1 MYASS
6 YSEIYPDEAGA
17 VHGLASSMTSSLTSN
32 IGSSPTTP
40 TRRRLGG
47 VPSTASCAAP
57 VAMATTNESRDRL
70 NGSSMTRVRNIRPDQ
85 YQSPASSLHRSSA
98 RQWPG
103 PAVWLRDRR
112 QPTVK
117 TKLAVVMA
125 SIMLPVAGCA
135 PQEMD
140 GRYDVLAPLAAPSSL
155 IQAGL
160 SDSAFAMDCPVG
172 EEDDGYGGCVPC
184 RDYEGCFTKSA
195 DMRYFFA
202 LIVELI
208 RGYSA
213 DTYQSMPDVDAWHFV
228 TLGESGQEGCTDG
241 SGRQAAFTDES
252 DEYCPLDHVIY
263 VGEQQMWDFYTNL
276 GDAAPAVGIAHEWGH
291 HLQAVAG
298 LTSTTQSETI
308 ALEDQA
314 DCVAGAWSK
323 WLTAKEV
330 MVDGRL
336 RRHWRVACRDWID
349 RRSRP

>member
-1 MYASS
+1 
-6 YSEIYPDEAGA
+6 
-17 VHGLASSMTSSLTSN
+17 
-32 IGSSPTTP
+32 
-40 TRRRLGG
+40 
-47 VPSTASCAAP
+47 
-57 VAMATTNESRDRL
+57 
-70 NGSSMTRVRNIRPDQ
+70 
-85 YQSPASSLHRSSA
+85 
-98 RQWPG
+98 
-103 PAVWLRDRR
+103 
-112 QPTVK
+112 VK

-125 SIMLPVAGCA
+125 SIMLLVAGCA

-140 GRYDVLAPLAAPSSL
+140 GRYDALAPQAAPSSL

-195 DMRYFFA
+195 DMRHFFA

-213 DTYQSMPDVDAWHFV
+213 ETYQSMPDVDAWHFV

-252 DEYCPLDHVIY
+252 YEYCPLDHVVY

-298 LTSTTQSETI
+298 LTSTTQSEAI

-330 MVDGRL
+330 MVEDDFGDIGALLVAIGSIEGPDRDHGTAEERQDSFLIGLDGGL
-336 RRHWRVACRDWID
+336 AACNGYAPDNPLITG
-349 RRSRP
+349 